1 MIPAIVQGGSTP
13 GLLNYLV
20 GPGRSNEHESPHVV
34 AGSDIIMRRWGAWDE
49 LSPAQGYEIAKFVDQ
64 YMTELGIQPTGS
76 VRTFNHATGKVET
89 AADRPN
95 HVWHCSLS
103 LSPEEGPLSEDKW
116 RAIATDFMAEMGF
129 TGVDGKAPCRWVA
142 IHHGASK
149 NGGDHIHIAANIVRE
164 DGTKWSPWQ
173 DQRRAQRTA
182 NQLEHKYGLMVI
194 ESREHRRGARADSAA
209 DLRATQRRQADQYA
223 AGRGHEVVTDRA
235 RLEAR
240 VRAAA
245 VAAVD
250 EPDFVIRLRE
260 TGVRVRPRFAA
271 GRTDVVVGYCVA
283 LHSTN
288 PLRPSQWYGG
298 GRLARDLS
306 LTRLRTRWMDTP
318 VGAQMAV
325 QAWQAAWRGDKIT
338 SSPIASPMSA
348 WHAAADSLRTW
359 DHELRSINPY
369 DPVALAD
376 ATRDVSGLLAAAGVA
391 TTNPA
396 ERATLMRAARVTGR
410 HAQTHTRPRD
420 RVQVPGAVLLAAR
433 TLSLTVKDQRV
444 ATMLL
449 AAETMQLVHSLA
461 SLYQQAQQ
469 TQTAAALL
477 RDTAAAWE
485 LTHAQ
490 PLPPTSRQHAQAQA
504 ARLAALPAP
513 AATDTL
519 PPRAPITTPAPGSLE
534 REAAALTD
542 DQAQR
547 IRSIAAIA
555 TVSTPAQHSRTEDSA
570 RPWPT
575 PPPTQERKQTL

>member
-1 MIPAIVQGGSTP
+1 MIPHIVDGGNMV
-13 GLLNYLV
+13 GLMLYLT
-20 GPGRSNEHESPHVV
+20 GPGRANEHESPHLV
-34 AGSDIIMRRWGAWDE
+34 AGDEVLMDRWGDWQE
-49 LSPAQGYEIAKFVDQ
+49 LSPAQAVELAHAIDR
-64 YMTELGIQPTGS
+64 YMTAFGRKPI
-76 VRTFNHATGKVET
+76 GKIRSFDHQAQQTV
-89 AADRPN
+89 DKYGPN

-103 LSPEEGPLSEDKW
+103 LSPQEGPLSEDKW

-129 TGVDGKAPCRWVA
+129 TGADGKAPCRWVA
-142 IHHGASK
+142 IHHGSSK
-149 NGGDHIHIAANIVRE
+149 NGGDHIHIAANIVRS
-164 DGTKWSPWQ
+164 DGTKWSGYY
-173 DQRRAQRTA
+173 DQRRSQRACNT
-182 NQLEHKYGLMVI
+182 LEHRYGLMVL
-194 ESREHRRGARADSAA
+194 ESREHQRGARADSAA

-223 AGRGHEVVTDRA
+223 ADRRHEVVTDRA
-235 RLEAR
+235 RLETR

-250 EPDFVIRLRE
+250 EADFVQRLRE
-260 TGVRVRPRFAA
+260 MGVRVRPRFAS
-271 GRTDVVVGYCVA
+271 GRTDVVVGYSVA
-283 LHSTN
+283 LHSID

-298 GRLARDLS
+298 GRLARDLT

-325 QAWQAAWRGDKIT
+325 QAWQAAWRGDRIT
-338 SSPIASPMSA
+338 SAPIASPMSA

-359 DHELRSINPY
+359 NQELRRINPY

-376 ATRDVSGLLAAAGVA
+376 ATRDVSGLLAAAGMA

-410 HAQTHTRPRD
+410 HAQTHTRPSE

-461 SLYQQAQQ
+461 SLYRQAQQ
-469 TQTAAALL
+469 TQTAASLL

-490 PLPPTSRQHAQAQA
+490 PLPPTSRQQAQA
-504 ARLAALPAP
+504 PVASLAAQPAP

-519 PPRAPITTPAPGSLE
+519 PPRVPFADAAPGALE
-534 REAAALTD
+534 REAAALSED
-542 DQAQR
+542 RAQR

-555 TVSTPAQHSRTEDSA
+555 TVNTPAQHSRTDDSA
-570 RPWPT
+570 PPRPA
-575 PPPTQERKQTL
+575 PPPVQEHKQTL